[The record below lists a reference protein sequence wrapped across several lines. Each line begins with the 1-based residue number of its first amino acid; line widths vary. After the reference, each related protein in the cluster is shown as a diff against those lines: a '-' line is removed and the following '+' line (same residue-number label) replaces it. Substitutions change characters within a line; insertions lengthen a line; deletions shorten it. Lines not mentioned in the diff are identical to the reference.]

1 LNAPTTSKAEVRIR
15 KNQALALRKRYKVEE
30 IDSDWDQVFI
40 DYIFEEDLIE
50 SLLWYGS
57 NVVVISPQTIRDQ
70 IINRAK
76 GLINV

>member
-1 LNAPTTSKAEVRIR
+1 MLPQPKAEVRIR

-57 NVVVISPQTIRDQ
+57 NVVVISPITIRDQ